1 MHNQNVVKQSVKNVQ
16 KGKVK
21 KGESHKLAWW
31 QLSLIGIGSVIGAGF
46 FLGSGLSIHSAG
58 PSVLI
63 GYLLAGLT
71 AYFVFSALA
80 EMTVQ
85 DPQPGSFRTYAG
97 QAFGHPVGFMSGWIY
112 WTAGVLIMSSEVTA
126 LAIFTQLWL
135 PHVPLWL
142 LSVVYS
148 VLALGINL
156 LGVKNFGSIESFF
169 AVIKIS
175 TLVAF
180 IGFGIL
186 AVAGVISPDSAKASL
201 SSASFAQ
208 GFFPNG
214 FSGFWSAMIF
224 ILFSYGGIEVL
235 GVLST
240 ELRNKK
246 DVPKAGTFLVIAL
259 TVFYAVSILFILMM
273 VSFRVINEDKSPFV
287 KALSSFP
294 IPYLETIFNVI
305 LISAAFS
312 TMVGALFSITSI
324 MVSLAKDGDAPGR
337 LQKKNSRGVAAGAL
351 GLSGIGLAIS
361 VLFSFL
367 LPDTVYEYM
376 TTSAGIMLI
385 LNWLIILSS
394 HIKKRRQIGSS
405 NEHYR
410 SAAYPLTS
418 YLGIALIAFT
428 IAGSLLHTNQR
439 VGFYISLGFVA
450 VIFSAYYL
458 GSRFG
463 KFKKV
468 HKTEE
473 EY

>member
-1 MHNQNVVKQSVKNVQ
+1 LQNHNVVKQSVKNVQ
-16 KGKVK
+16 ENKVRKGQ
-21 KGESHKLAWW
+21 SHKLAWW
-31 QLSLIGIGSVIGAGF
+31 QLSLIGIGSIIGAGF
-46 FLGSGLSIHSAG
+46 FLASGLSIHSAG
-58 PSVLI
+58 PSVLL
-63 GYLLAGLT
+63 GYLIAGLI
-71 AYFVFSALA
+71 AYFVFSTLA

-97 QAFGHPVGFMSGWIY
+97 QAFGRPMGFMSGWIY
-112 WTAGVLIMSSEVTA
+112 WIAGVLIMSSEVTA
-126 LAIFTQLWL
+126 LAIFTQLRL

-142 LSVVYS
+142 LSIIYS
-148 VLALGINL
+148 VVALGINL

-186 AVAGVISPDSAKASL
+186 VASGVISPGSAGA
-201 SSASFAQ
+201 AG
-208 GFFPNG
+208 GFEFSYAGMFPNG

-246 DVPKAGTFLVIAL
+246 DVPKAGTSLILAL
-259 TVFYAVSILFILMM
+259 TVLYALSIFIILTIVSYQ
-273 VSFRVINEDKSPFV
+273 VINEGNSPFV
-287 KALSSFP
+287 TALAQFP
-294 IPYLETIFNVI
+294 IPYLDSIFNII

-324 MVSLAKDGDAPGR
+324 MVSLAKDGDAPKF
-337 LQKKNSRGVAAGAL
+337 LQRKNTREVPVDAL
-351 GLSGIGLAIS
+351 MLSGIGLAVS
-361 VLFSFL
+361 VLLAYL
-367 LPDTVYEYM
+367 LPNTVYEYM

-385 LNWLIILSS
+385 LNWIIILAS
-394 HIKKRRQIGSS
+394 HIKKRKQIGTTKDR
-405 NEHYR
+405 YR
-410 SAAYPLTS
+410 SASYPVTS
-418 YLGIALIAFT
+418 YMGIGLIIFS
-428 IAGSLLHTNQR
+428 IAGSLLNTNQR
-439 VGFYISLGFVA
+439 VGFFISIGFVV
-450 VIFSAYYL
+450 VILGAYFL

-463 KFKKV
+463 KFKTV
-468 HKTEE
+468 HKSEE